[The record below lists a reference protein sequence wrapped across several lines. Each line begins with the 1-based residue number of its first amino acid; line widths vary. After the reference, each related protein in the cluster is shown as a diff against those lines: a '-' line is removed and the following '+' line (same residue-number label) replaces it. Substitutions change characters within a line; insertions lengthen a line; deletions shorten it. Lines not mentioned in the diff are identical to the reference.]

1 MGSEMCIRD
10 RDIPIPE
17 EKRRLFLTA
26 FAIPPRRHVEIQ
38 AAFQRHT
45 DNAVSKTIN
54 FPSRATP
61 QEVKEA
67 FLLAY
72 EMGCKGITVYR
83 SGTREGQVIT
93 CGLGQVC

>member
-1 MGSEMCIRD
+1 MSTYGWE
-10 RDIPIPE
+10 
-17 EKRRLFLTA
+17 
-26 FAIPPRRHVEIQ
+26 
-38 AAFQRHT
+38 
-45 DNAVSKTIN
+45 
-54 FPSRATP
+54 
-61 QEVKEA
+61 EVKEA